1 MPFEFAAGMTLP
13 GHFRPET
20 VRRVVD
26 YGHELAQL
34 LGFEVV
40 GEVFDADADAIR
52 DAMELVYGGD
62 ELEEPEPDRARA
74 SRLDVVDER
83 IRQIAEIADRCI
95 LRATGSR
102 RESPL
107 LPEGYE
113 VYPNRLIG
121 FYATCGKGCGPVYFA
136 FARYPREAAL
146 IEPSSAH
153 EWSAF
158 ADPNEHGAYRVSEA
172 HFVQCHLR
180 HVWLF
185 RLVKKRFPF
194 LRLCVRDDGEFW
206 QKEDVDLLL
215 GKVQVY
221 AAFLNLVADNL
232 RENGCEVVVLGEEVT
247 PHQ

>member
-74 SRLDVVDER
+74 SRLDVVDAR

-95 LRATGSR
+95 LRATGVAVGESAASR
-102 RESPL
+102 R
-107 LPEGYE
+107 
-113 VYPNRLIG
+113 
-121 FYATCGKGCGPVYFA
+121 
-136 FARYPREAAL
+136 
-146 IEPSSAH
+146 
-153 EWSAF
+153 
-158 ADPNEHGAYRVSEA
+158 
-172 HFVQCHLR
+172 LR
-180 HVWLF
+180 
-185 RLVKKRFPF
+185 
-194 LRLCVRDDGEFW
+194 GIS
-206 QKEDVDLLL
+206 
-215 GKVQVY
+215 
-221 AAFLNLVADNL
+221 
-232 RENGCEVVVLGEEVT
+232 
-247 PHQ
+247 